1 MESSLTAR
9 RDRPHAPSPSDIDA
23 VVRGEHGDPFGVLGP
38 HLVRTG
44 DRPAVAVR
52 AFLPWAQ
59 AVRVLA
65 EGPAS
70 PQAMERLHS
79 EGFFEAVFAGLDG
92 LFRYRLEAADR
103 RSQTSVL
110 DDPYRFLPTLSDLDL
125 HLLAEGTHYQA
136 YDKLGAH
143 LRVMDGVSGVA
154 FAVWAPNA
162 RRVSVVGDF
171 NAWDG
176 RRHPMRLH
184 PGNGIWELFVPGLGE
199 GAQYKYEILPRA
211 GPPLPLKAD
220 PYAFGFELA
229 TPRTASVVASLDGHR
244 WGDGPWLAERE
255 RRNALDAPIA
265 IYEVHLGSWMRVP
278 EEGNRFLSY
287 RELAERLAAY
297 VAELGYTHVE
307 LLPVMEHPFYGS
319 WGYQPIGLFAPTR
332 RYGAP
337 GDFMAFV
344 DHLHQHGIGV
354 ILDWVPAHFPR
365 DPHGLGYFDG
375 THLYEHADPRLR
387 EHPDWGTL
395 VFNYGRH
402 EVANYLIGNALFWLE
417 RYHLDGLRLDA
428 VASMLYLD
436 YSREPGAWV
445 PNRFGGR
452 ENLEAAA
459 FLRRLNE
466 VIYEHCPGRMTI
478 AEESTAWPLV
488 SRPTYLGG
496 LGFGF
501 KWNMGWMHDLL
512 EYMRHDP
519 VHRKYHHNHLTFGL
533 LYAWHE
539 NFILPLSHDEVV
551 YGKGSLH
558 RKMPGDDWQKF
569 ANLRA
574 FYGFMYGHPGKKL
587 LFMGCEF
594 GQTREWSHDGSL
606 DWHLLGEGPYHR
618 GLLRLVADLNRLY
631 RSEPALYQVD
641 FEPAGFQWID
651 ANDSQQS
658 AASFVRRGKDPAD
671 CVLFVSNFT
680 PVPRHGYRVGA
691 PVPGFYRELLNTD
704 SAAYGGGNLG
714 NGGGVWAEPVPWQG
728 HPWSLSLTLPPLA
741 TLVLKPARG

>member
-1 MESSLTAR
+1 
-9 RDRPHAPSPSDIDA
+9 
-23 VVRGEHGDPFGVLGP
+23 
-38 HLVRTG
+38 
-44 DRPAVAVR
+44 
-52 AFLPWAQ
+52 
-59 AVRVLA
+59 
-65 EGPAS
+65 
-70 PQAMERLHS
+70 
-79 EGFFEAVFAGLDG
+79 
-92 LFRYRLEAADR
+92 
-103 RSQTSVL
+103 
-110 DDPYRFLPTLSDLDL
+110 
-125 HLLAEGTHYQA
+125 
-136 YDKLGAH
+136 
-143 LRVMDGVSGVA
+143 
-154 FAVWAPNA
+154 
-162 RRVSVVGDF
+162 
-171 NAWDG
+171 
-176 RRHPMRLH
+176 
-184 PGNGIWELFVPGLGE
+184 
-199 GAQYKYEILPRA
+199 
-211 GPPLPLKAD
+211 
-220 PYAFGFELA
+220 
-229 TPRTASVVASLDGHR
+229 
-244 WGDGPWLAERE
+244 
-255 RRNALDAPIA
+255 
-265 IYEVHLGSWMRVP
+265 VP
-278 EEGNRFLSY
+278 EDGNRFLTY
-287 RELAERLAAY
+287 REIADKLAEY
-297 VAELGYTHVE
+297 VRRMGFTHVE
-307 LLPVMEHPFYGS
+307 FMPVMEHLFYGS
-319 WGYQPIGLFAPTR
+319 WGYQVTGFFAPTA
-332 RYGAP
+332 RYGTP
-337 GDFMAFV
+337 QDFMYLV
-344 DHLHQHGIGV
+344 DYLHQQGIGVILDWVPSHFPKDQHGIGV

-365 DPHGLGYFDG
+365 DPHGLGWFDG

-436 YSREPGAWV
+436 YSRQPGAWV

-452 ENLEAAA
+452 ENLEAVA

-466 VIYEHCPGRMTI
+466 VIYERCPGRMTI

-496 LGFGF
+496 LGFGL

-519 VHRKYHHNHLTFGL
+519 VHRKYHHNNLTFGL

-551 YGKGSLH
+551 HGKGSLH
-558 RKMPGDDWQKF
+558 QKMPGDDWRKF

-587 LFMGCEF
+587 LFMGSEF
-594 GQTREWSHDGSL
+594 GQTWEWSHDGSL

-651 ANDSQQS
+651 PNDSQQS
-658 AASFVRRGKDPAD
+658 AVSFVRRAKDPAD
-671 CVLFVSNFT
+671 FVLFVSNFT

-714 NGGGVWAEPVPWQG
+714 NGGGVWAEPLPWQG
-728 HPWSLSLTLPPLA
+728 HPWSLTLTLPPLA